1 MDRLYDA
8 IGRRIRAER
17 ARRGLTLRELSR
29 TAGIAPSYLGQVE
42 LGSRKLSLATLARLA
57 RAMDIAPGSLLQEC
71 GPCRG
76 PSWEDRIAG
85 LIRGQPARHK
95 VLLFKTLKFLLRNLR
110 R

>member
-8 IGRRIRAER
+8 IGRRIRTER
-17 ARRGLTLRELSR
+17 ARRGLTLRELAR

-57 RAMDIAPGSLLQEC
+57 RAMGIAPGSLFQE
-71 GPCRG
+71 RG
-76 PSWEDRIAG
+76 ALRGSSWEDRITS
-85 LIRGQPARHK
+85 LIRGQPVRRK